1 MLKAGQQFGMI
12 FFPFFPGGVK
22 SGFTHV
28 DPEAVEKRLFMVKGK
43 RNIKV
48 SVTSVVEFERAEVPR
63 CIFYQ

>member
-1 MLKAGQQFGMI
+1 MI
-12 FFPFFPGGVK
+12 FLISFPFLPGGVK

-28 DPEAVEKRLFMVKGK
+28 DPEAVEKRLFIVKGK

-48 SVTSVVEFERAEVPR
+48 SVTSIVEIERAEVTR

>member
-1 MLKAGQQFGMI
+1 MQKAGQHFRM
-12 FFPFFPGGVK
+12 FFFSFFPGGVK

-28 DPEAVEKRLFMVKGK
+28 DPEAVEKRLFIVKGK

-48 SVTSVVEFERAEVPR
+48 SVTSVVEIERAEVTR

>member
-1 MLKAGQQFGMI
+1 MLKAGQQFGMT
-12 FFPFFPGGVK
+12 FFPGGVK

-48 SVTSVVEFERAEVPR
+48 SVTSVVEFERAEVTR